1 MQCCWCL
8 NTHRC
13 MGFISRVR
21 SLQAARSRET
31 GAILDSSLSPQN
43 LESNLVSPSNLLSQ
57 QRFGTS
63 SKSDRF
69 TVICATEVTCL
80 QAEGSAGASESSPH
94 LTLCSCHHQSLRA
107 TCSGVMSC
115 QWSWKTRQCS
125 DAARTHAVCVCD
137 TEQHSPQMTLEAWRD
152 YESHISG
159 GKYSSS
165 VQTDNIC
172 CLSATSA

>member
-1 MQCCWCL
+1 MRCCWCL
-8 NTHRC
+8 STHRC

-21 SLQAARSRET
+21 SLQAARSKKQEQFL
-31 GAILDSSLSPQN
+31 ILLCLLKILSQTWF
-43 LESNLVSPSNLLSQ
+43 LQATSFSQ

-125 DAARTHAVCVCD
+125 DAARTHAVCVWYRTTFPTND
-137 TEQHSPQMTLEAWRD
+137 PRGMKGLWKSHFWR
-152 YESHISG
+152 EIF
-159 GKYSSS
+159 
-165 VQTDNIC
+165 VIC
-172 CLSATSA
+172 PEG

>member
-1 MQCCWCL
+1 MRCCWCL
-8 NTHRC
+8 STHRC
-13 MGFISRVR
+13 MGFISRFR
-21 SLQAARSRET
+21 SLQAARRRET

-125 DAARTHAVCVCD
+125 DAARTHAVCVWYRTTFPTND
-137 TEQHSPQMTLEAWRD
+137 PRGMKGLWKSHFWR
-152 YESHISG
+152 EIF
-159 GKYSSS
+159 
-165 VQTDNIC
+165 VIC
-172 CLSATSA
+172 PDR